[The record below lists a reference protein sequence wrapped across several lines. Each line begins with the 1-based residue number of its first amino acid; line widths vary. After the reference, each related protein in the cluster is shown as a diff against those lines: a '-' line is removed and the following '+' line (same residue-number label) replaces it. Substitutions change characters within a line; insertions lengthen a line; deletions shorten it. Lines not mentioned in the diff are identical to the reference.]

1 MLFKNIKKLNY
12 AMIQNAFVYI
22 IKMWNKGMSWV
33 QDGFIKFD
41 WMLFFN
47 FFCFI
52 YLSCFFKLY
61 IILFWFSAW
70 GCFSSYLLTFE
81 IWTYFVV
88 VTFISIKFSLLDSLL
103 LLEILWILF
112 IVAIICSSYVFQF
125 SFFIFIDDLP
135 LKFNFGISQSS
146 CVYSLF

>member
-33 QDGFIKFD
+33 QDSFIKFD

-88 VTFISIKFSLLDSLL
+88 VTFISIKFSLLDSPSTGDTMDSVHCCNYL
-103 LLEILWILF
+103 
-112 IVAIICSSYVFQF
+112 
-125 SFFIFIDDLP
+125 FFICFSV
-135 LKFNFGISQSS
+135 F
-146 CVYSLF
+146 LFHIYRWLAFEI